1 VEAAEVVAVAAVPR
15 APAVVVEE
23 EAVVVEEAAEAVEE
37 VAVPQRRLHRQSGPR
52 RN

>member
-1 VEAAEVVAVAAVPR
+1 VVVEAAVEAVPR
-15 APAVVVEE
+15 APAVVVVEE
-23 EAVVVEEAAEAVEE
+23 VVVVVEAVGE